1 MLNDILEISRVAH
14 AKQQQQQKNQGQVTS
29 YVPWQEAG
37 SNPSHTSQSP
47 SGL

>member
-1 MLNDILEISRVAH
+1 MLNDILEISRMAH
-14 AKQQQQQKNQGQVTS
+14 AKQKNKSQVTS